1 MLNELFELFITILNI
16 PEVRQW
22 FSTSTIFTRFI
33 NELMKFLID
42 SEPNSIQLFVNNVY
56 VKDYVTKVTRS
67 TYSMPRFCFRI
78 VIMQN

>member
-42 SEPNSIQLFVNNVY
+42 PEPNSIQLFVNNVE
-56 VKDYVTKVTRS
+56 VKDYVTKVTQNKS
-67 TYSMPRFCFRI
+67 LVPKHYSQLLFFL
-78 VIMQN
+78 